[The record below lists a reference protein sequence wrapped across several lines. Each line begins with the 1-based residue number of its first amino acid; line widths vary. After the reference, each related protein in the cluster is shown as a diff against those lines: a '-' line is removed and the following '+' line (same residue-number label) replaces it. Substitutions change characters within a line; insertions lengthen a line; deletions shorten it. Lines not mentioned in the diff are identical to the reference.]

1 MVVRWK
7 FGEGRT
13 KTRSLFKLQRSFQTC
28 SSPPTTADRRRA
40 PGRQLTVGPV
50 LRPAGCSP
58 PPIRSAVIR
67 SWSAKQQWRH
77 RSSSPPRQHTASR
90 RLTADQS
97 LPSSRLRVRGLKGA
111 DQQLTP
117 DRTFCRQV
125 HHRRPFAPIRTQS
138 AKPRWRHRLHR
149 RPVAPT
155 PDSEQEGTMPTIRS
169 PPWTTAFCRQISR
182 RRPVV

>member
-58 PPIRSAVIR
+58 PTSRSHHQDSECEA
-67 SWSAKQQWRH
+67 SKAPT
-77 RSSSPPRQHTASR
+77 SSSPPTELSAGRFPTADHSLPSGLRVRNHDGVTGFTADGSTASSR
-90 RLTADQS
+90 PLTADQS
-97 LPSSRLRVRGLKGA
+97 LPPQTRNRRAQCRRFAAHLGRQPSAGRSLTADRWCEASMATPTTCRRGRG
-111 DQQLTP
+111 
-117 DRTFCRQV
+117 
-125 HHRRPFAPIRTQS
+125 
-138 AKPRWRHRLHR
+138 
-149 RPVAPT
+149 
-155 PDSEQEGTMPTIRS
+155 
-169 PPWTTAFCRQISR
+169 
-182 RRPVV
+182 